1 MLKGI
6 VMTTGEK
13 IKHYRKQAGIT
24 QDQLAE
30 RAEIHPVS
38 IRKYETNKMTPRWE
52 NVNKIAKVLGCSP
65 KQLLD
70 DKYCSVF
77 ENEYRIYIYN
87 GECLCADDVLLR
99 LSDEGRIALDC
110 SDNNCYFIY

>member
-1 MLKGI
+1 
-6 VMTTGEK
+6 MTTGEK

-38 IRKYETNKMTPRWE
+38 IRKYETNKMQPQLSTLLKLAEALTITVP
-52 NVNKIAKVLGCSP
+52 
-65 KQLLD
+65 QLLEN
-70 DKYCSVF
+70 KYYSSLKI
-77 ENEYRIYIYN
+77 NNYIYN

-99 LSDEGRIALDC
+99 LSDEGRIALDW

>member
-87 GECLCADDVLLR
+87 GDDVLLR
-99 LSDEGRIALDC
+99 LSDEGRIALDW

>member
-1 MLKGI
+1 
-6 VMTTGEK
+6 MTTGEK

-38 IRKYETNKMTPRWE
+38 IRKYETNKMTPRFE
-52 NVNKIAKVLGCSP
+52 NVNKIAKVLGCSL

-70 DKYCSVF
+70 DKYCSAF
-77 ENEYRIYIYN
+77 ENEYQ
-87 GECLCADDVLLR
+87 
-99 LSDEGRIALDC
+99 DC
-110 SDNNCYFIY
+110 SGKVRRG